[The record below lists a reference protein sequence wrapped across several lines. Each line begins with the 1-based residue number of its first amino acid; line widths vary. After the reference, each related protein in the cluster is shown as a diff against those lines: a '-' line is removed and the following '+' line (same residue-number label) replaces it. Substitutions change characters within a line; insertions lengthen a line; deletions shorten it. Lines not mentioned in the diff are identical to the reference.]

1 MMKMK
6 ELAAKFLNANG
17 YFPEETVKAEL
28 FDDDNSVAFKNYY
41 PLTCLANDKI
51 VQVQLKYNAN
61 TKVILMVT
69 SNYNVFITFNYVDPN
84 QELND
89 EVKRSISLKLNS
101 IAHEILASALA
112 D

>member
-1 MMKMK
+1 MKMK

-17 YFPEETVKAEL
+17 YFPDVKVQVEA
-28 FDDDNSVAFKNYY
+28 FDNDQGVAFKNYY
-41 PLTCLANDKI
+41 RLTCFADEKV
-51 VQVQLKYNAN
+51 VQVQLDYNTN
-61 TKVILMVT
+61 TKVILLVD
-69 SNYNVFITFNYVDPN
+69 SKYQVFIVFNYTDPN
-84 QELND
+84 QYLDD

>member
-1 MMKMK
+1 MMNMK
-6 ELAAKFLNANG
+6 LLAAKFLNANG
-17 YFPEETVKAEL
+17 YFPEVTVKAEL
-28 FDDDNSVAFKNYY
+28 FDNDNPVAFKNYY
-41 PLTCLANDKI
+41 PLTCLANDKN
-51 VQVQLKYNAN
+51 VQVTLDYNSN

-69 SNYNVFITFNYVDPN
+69 SNYNVFITFHYVDSN